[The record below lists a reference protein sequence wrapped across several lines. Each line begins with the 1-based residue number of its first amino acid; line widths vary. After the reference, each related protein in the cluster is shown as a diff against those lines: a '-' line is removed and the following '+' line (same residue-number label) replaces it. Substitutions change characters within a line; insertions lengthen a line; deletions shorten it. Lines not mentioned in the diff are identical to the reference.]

1 MHLITLDK
9 KWGVGSN
16 DAAAEGN
23 TAFFHLT
30 TTFFGVQCLPGE
42 PGDYQNFPI
51 FFSKNLEKS
60 KELENVWKS
69 FRKGFPIFPIS
80 GFESPT
86 ILMPL

>member
-9 KWGVGSN
+9 QWGVGSN

-30 TTFFGVQCLPGE
+30 TTFFGVQRLPGE
-42 PGDYQNFPI
+42 PGDYQNFP
-51 FFSKNLEKS
+51 FFSQKLGKFQRIGKCLEKFLKRFS
-60 KELENVWKS
+60 NFANFGL
-69 FRKGFPIFPIS
+69 
-80 GFESPT
+80 ESPT